1 MPVETFLSLIGL
13 AIAATITPGPNNTLV
28 AASGARFG
36 FRATMPHVIGIGIG
50 FPFMNFVIAMGLGQ
64 AFQQSSLLRETVRI
78 SGIVILLWLAW
89 KIASSK
95 GSASNTGS
103 DQPFTLW
110 QSAAFQWINP
120 KAWVMAIGITTQFVS
135 TDATWIT
142 SGIIAVVLLITAV
155 LSSTTWTLFGVGM
168 QRWLN
173 TDNRLRAFNCAMA
186 ALILISVLGI
196 GLSEL

>member
-1 MPVETFLSLIGL
+1 
-13 AIAATITPGPNNTLV
+13 
-28 AASGARFG
+28 
-36 FRATMPHVIGIGIG
+36 
-50 FPFMNFVIAMGLGQ
+50 MNFVIAMGLGQ
-64 AFQQSSLLRETVRI
+64 VFQQSSLLREAVRI
-78 SGIVILLWLAW
+78 VGIVILLRLAW

-95 GSASNTGS
+95 GPASNTGT
-103 DQPFTLW
+103 DRPFTLW

-120 KAWVMAIGITTQFVS
+120 KAWVMAIGITAQFVS
-135 TDATWIT
+135 TNATWIT

-186 ALILISVLGI
+186 AMILISVLGI